1 MAYLKNITLKGR
13 LMEFPIYFP
22 DATRAVIRTLDSQD
36 LRSAGVE
43 GVVTNTYHLMT
54 QPGTTVIGQHG
65 GLHKFM
71 GWDGWITTDSGGFQV
86 MSMLQGNPH
95 LGKITDDGIVFYQG
109 SQGKRQK
116 YQFTPEKSIQV
127 QFKLG
132 ADIMVCLDEF
142 TNPRAGQ
149 NEAEIS
155 VNRTT
160 AWAKRCR
167 DEFDRLVK
175 QHKMTDTT
183 RPILIGV
190 IQGGRDK
197 KLRARSAREL
207 MKIGFDGY
215 GLGGWPIDE
224 NGKLDIELVKFNA
237 DLTPDSLVKFALG
250 IGNPQD
256 IIECFKMGY
265 TIFDCVLPTRD
276 ARHQRLYTFRHDP
289 DHVDLLSVDQIN
301 KYLYILREPYVRDQ
315 RPISEHCDCHTCQH
329 YSRAYLHHLFRIK
342 DATAGRLATIHNLR
356 MYTRLIEKLRSF
368 AY

>member
-1 MAYLKNITLKGR
+1 MQ
-13 LMEFPIYFP
+13 FPIYFP

-36 LRSAGVE
+36 LQAAGIE

-54 QPGTTVIGQHG
+54 QPGTTVIESQG

-71 GWDGWITTDSGGFQV
+71 GWEGWITTDSGGFQV

-95 LGKITDDGIVFYQG
+95 LGKITDDGIIFYQSSHG
-109 SQGKRQK
+109 RRQK
-116 YQFTPEKSIQV
+116 YEFTPEKSIQV

-142 TNPRAGQ
+142 TNPNASSA
-149 NEAEIS
+149 EAERSIE
-155 VNRTT
+155 RTT

-167 DEFDRLVK
+167 DEFDRLIK
-175 QHKMTDTT
+175 QHKMSDID

-197 KLRARSAREL
+197 KLRARSSREL
-207 MKIGFDGY
+207 LEVGFDGY
-215 GLGGWPIDE
+215 GLGGWPFDE
-224 NGKLDIELVKFNA
+224 NGKLDVELVKFNA
-237 DLTPDSLVKFALG
+237 DLTPDSLPKFALG

-256 IIECFKMGY
+256 IINCFKMGY
-265 TIFDCVLPTRD
+265 TMFDCVLPTRD

-289 DHVDLLSVDQIN
+289 DQIDLLSVDQIN
-301 KYLYILREPYVRDQ
+301 KYLYILREPYTRDH
-315 RPISEHCDCHTCQH
+315 RPISEYCDCHTCRH

-342 DATAGRLATIHNLR
+342 DATAGRLATIHNLQ
-356 MYTRLIEKLRSF
+356 MYTMLVERLRTMAI
-368 AY
+368 